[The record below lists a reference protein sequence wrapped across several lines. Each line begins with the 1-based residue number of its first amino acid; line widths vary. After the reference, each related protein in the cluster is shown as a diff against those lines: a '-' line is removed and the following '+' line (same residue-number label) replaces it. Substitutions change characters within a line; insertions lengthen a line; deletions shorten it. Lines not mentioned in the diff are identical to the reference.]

1 MSFTSGGD
9 QGGEYKHTLNISEMP
24 EHGHGYKLAY
34 GGNDP
39 VKGFN
44 YGNSYAGTF
53 NDSDQFIQNN
63 GGGKSHNNVQPYYTV
78 YFWRRTA

>member
-1 MSFTSGGD
+1 MSFTANSS
-9 QGGEYKHTLNISEMP
+9 GGEYKHTLTIAEMP

-44 YGNSYAGTF
+44 YGNSFVGSF
-53 NDSDQFIQNN
+53 NDSDQFILNN
-63 GGGKSHNNVQPYYTV
+63 GGSQPHNNIPPYITV